1 MDDKNCMDN
10 KRRGETTFENDRRRR
25 RHHWAVTIEYRDG
38 EEFRRIYTDEE
49 KARGFAA
56 RQRKSPV
63 VGKATVRLIS

>member
-1 MDDKNCMDN
+1 MDNKGCMDN
-10 KRRGETTFENDRRRR
+10 KRRGETAFENDRRRR

-38 EEFRRIYTDEE
+38 KQFRRIYTDEE
-49 KARGFAA
+49 KARRFAV